1 MEFIQNNWEQI
12 LTGVTSVVGGF
23 SILATLTPN
32 QSDNRVVDVIM
43 QVINLL
49 CSNVGK
55 IKNATRC
62 NANYY
67 SCFYGPC

>member
-49 CSNVGK
+49 GANVGK
-55 IKNATRC
+55 SKNA
-62 NANYY
+62 
-67 SCFYGPC
+67 